1 MERPE
6 IQKSNGILILVRS
19 PLDPA
24 RITLLKKMLQN
35 PENNAVFLH
44 SSVVEEPS
52 GEKNVFRLGE
62 KNPDP
67 DGGIFSWKDLY
78 ALIRLHQRILTLS

>member
-6 IQKSNGILILVRS
+6 TQNSNGILILVRS

-24 RITLLKKMLQN
+24 RIALLKKMLQK
-35 PENNAVFLH
+35 PGNNAVFLH
-44 SSVVEEPS
+44 PSVRGEPF

-62 KNPDP
+62 KMPDP
-67 DGGIFSWKDLY
+67 DGSIFSWQDLY
-78 ALIRLHQRILTLS
+78 ALIRLHRRILTLS

>member
-1 MERPE
+1 MKRPE
-6 IQKSNGILILVRS
+6 TQKSNGILILVRS

-35 PENNAVFLH
+35 PGNSAVFLH
-44 SSVVEEPS
+44 PSVGGKPF

-62 KNPDP
+62 KIPDQ
-67 DGGIFSWKDLY
+67 DGRIFSWQDLY